1 MNAFWMHYYGS
12 NDASMETHLNLCLSL
27 NQELP
32 DQRKCDTADLC
43 PEPIKKKLGLCKE
56 NLENG
61 MGNNL
66 NLCMS

>member
-12 NDASMETHLNLCLSL
+12 NDASTETHLNLCLSL

-43 PEPIKKKLGLCKE
+43 PEPIKKKL
-56 NLENG
+56 
-61 MGNNL
+61 
-66 NLCMS
+66 